1 MCRGATV
8 VQDHERRAQGHNANE
23 RADQMTTAETAGKNE
38 IDSLDALRFMLNAWE
53 EAIEEGVDRDMLAN
67 AALFTALTELVSTY
81 GEQAVS
87 MLAKGLPQRIL
98 SGEFSEMTEARI
110 Q

>member
-1 MCRGATV
+1 MAAA
-8 VQDHERRAQGHNANE
+8 E
-23 RADQMTTAETAGKNE
+23 AETHQSE
-38 IDSLDALRFMLNAWE
+38 LDSLDALRFMLAAWE

-87 MLAKGLPQRIL
+87 TLAKGLPGRIL
-98 SGEFSEMTEARI
+98 SGEFSEVPTAHI

>member
-1 MCRGATV
+1 MA
-8 VQDHERRAQGHNANE
+8 A
-23 RADQMTTAETAGKNE
+23 ADAARTNE
-38 IDSLDALRFMLNAWE
+38 IDSLDALRFMLAAWE

-87 MLAKGLPQRIL
+87 LLAKGLPQRIL
-98 SGEFSEMTEARI
+98 SGEFSEVTEASI

>member
-1 MCRGATV
+1 MAV
-8 VQDHERRAQGHNANE
+8 
-23 RADQMTTAETAGKNE
+23 ADSARTNE
-38 IDSLDALRFMLNAWE
+38 IDSLDALRFMLAAWE

-87 MLAKGLPQRIL
+87 LLAKGLPQRIL
-98 SGEFSEMTEARI
+98 SGEFSEVTEGSI

>member
-1 MCRGATV
+1 MA
-8 VQDHERRAQGHNANE
+8 A
-23 RADQMTTAETAGKNE
+23 AESHQSDV
-38 IDSLDALRFMLNAWE
+38 DSLNALRFMLAVWE

-87 MLAKGLPQRIL
+87 VLAKGLPQRIL
-98 SGEFSEMTEARI
+98 SGEFSEGQAGTI

>member
-1 MCRGATV
+1 
-8 VQDHERRAQGHNANE
+8 
-23 RADQMTTAETAGKNE
+23 MTAVTIGKNE
-38 IDSLDALRFMLNAWE
+38 LDSLDALRFMLAAWE

-87 MLAKGLPQRIL
+87 ILAKGLPNRIL
-98 SGEFSEMTEARI
+98 SGEFSEAPTERM